1 MKTKRY
7 HFYSLVLSSFLLSLA
22 IALLFV
28 NEWFGDIIEPKS
40 MVRRVETITLKPPP
54 PPPPNQVTKPVQPV
68 LQMNVTGSGPS
79 LDISLV
85 KLKIDLLSIESPP
98 VHNTQSVKW
107 EEQLTVD
114 WNAFGLDELDNEPQL
129 LTSLKAPFPN
139 SLKRKGVTS
148 IEVLLEVIIDEAGRV
163 TLINILENPY
173 IEFESTLYKLIKRAR
188 FTAPKKDGQPARVK
202 FNWPLGFNQS

>member
-40 MVRRVETITLKPPP
+40 MVRRIETITLKPPP
-54 PPPPNQVTKPVQPV
+54 PPPPNQVTKPIQPV
-68 LQMNVTGSGPS
+68 LQMDVSGSGPS

-98 VHNTQSVKW
+98 IHNTQSVKW

-114 WNAFGLDELDNEPQL
+114 WNALD
-129 LTSLKAPFPN
+129 
-139 SLKRKGVTS
+139 
-148 IEVLLEVIIDEAGRV
+148 
-163 TLINILENPY
+163 
-173 IEFESTLYKLIKRAR
+173 
-188 FTAPKKDGQPARVK
+188 
-202 FNWPLGFNQS
+202 

>member
-54 PPPPNQVTKPVQPV
+54 PPPNQVTKPIQPV
-68 LQMNVTGSGPS
+68 LQMDVSGSGPA

-85 KLKIDLLSIESPP
+85 KLEIDLLNIESPP

-163 TLINILENPY
+163 TLVNILENPY
-173 IEFESTLYKLIKRAR
+173 IEFENTLYKLIKRAR

>member
-54 PPPPNQVTKPVQPV
+54 PPPPNQVTKPIQPV
-68 LQMNVTGSGPS
+68 LQMDVSGSGPA

-85 KLKIDLLSIESPP
+85 KLEIDLLNIESPP

-163 TLINILENPY
+163 TLVNILENPY
-173 IEFESTLYKLIKRAR
+173 IEFENTLYKLIKRAR